1 MINLSMN
8 LFWYR
13 FHVWKWNYKTPNSCI
28 MKIQPKTFKQLQIIR
43 DETQPRFKFQQKNK
57 LLLIYNFRKPHK
69 EILKNIIL

>member
-1 MINLSMN
+1 
-8 LFWYR
+8 
-13 FHVWKWNYKTPNSCI
+13 